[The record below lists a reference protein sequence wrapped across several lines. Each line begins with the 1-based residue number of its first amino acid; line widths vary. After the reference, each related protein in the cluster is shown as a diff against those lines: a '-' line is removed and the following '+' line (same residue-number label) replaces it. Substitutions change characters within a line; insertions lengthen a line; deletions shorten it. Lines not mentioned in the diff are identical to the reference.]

1 MVAAIISSSLIA
13 VGIDCCS
20 NTIAQTLKAWNNG
33 VPLVFDWTL
42 FTHFALFACL
52 TAPLNFLWQ
61 NWLERTFPGWRIVQR
76 TQNNESIDLESLGAS
91 KVGRNEEDGGRD
103 RLRDDDVVRVRN
115 WKNIGKKWFT
125 DCITLGALF
134 NTVAFLIIMGAFKHK
149 NFGEIGLDL
158 RKETFKIIFD
168 SYKVWPIANIISTT
182 YVPVERRIVFLSC
195 CGLLWNIYLSL
206 VAARL

>member
-1 MVAAIISSSLIA
+1 MVAPILSSSLLA
-13 VGIDCCS
+13 VIIDCCS
-20 NTIAQTLKAWNNG
+20 NTIAQHLKAWKNG

-42 FTHFALFACL
+42 FMHFALFACL
-52 TAPLNFLWQ
+52 TAPLNYLWQ
-61 NWLERTFPGWRIVQR
+61 NWLERTFPGWKLERRAHNDQHV
-76 TQNNESIDLESLGAS
+76 DLENLGAS
-91 KVGRNEEDGGRD
+91 KEGRDEEDRSRD
-103 RLRDDDVVRVRN
+103 IGDANTFRVRD

-134 NTVAFLIIMGAFKHK
+134 NTVAFLVIMGVFKHK
-149 NFGEIGLDL
+149 SFASIGLDL